1 MNQFWPSRPS
11 PEGFSIEK
19 LARGYREKISKNNL
33 VSMDRDVN
41 KELNLEK
48 DLAIDSGISSK
59 PFREGLGHWANRDFK
74 EYLDAA

>member
-19 LARGYREKISKNNL
+19 LAKGYRDKTSKNNL
-33 VSMDRDVN
+33 VNSGRDAN

-48 DLAIDSGISSK
+48 DLVIDSGM
-59 PFREGLGHWANRDFK
+59 PTELFREGLGHWANRDFK